1 MENLVN
7 CGQTVGCY
15 SSGGGGS
22 TQVGKAVCVE
32 EISSDLTLT
41 RQLFTLTFYIAW
53 LHTTMESDIW

>member
-15 SSGGGGS
+15 SSGSGS

-32 EISSDLTLT
+32 AISSDLTLT
-41 RQLFTLTFYIAW
+41 RQLFTLTFYIA
-53 LHTTMESDIW
+53 